1 MNFMTIDIDSP
12 VTATIIHCGAIIPNI
27 HTFVKPLTTR
37 GSKLYKSKLKWPLAI
52 STGLVVSSV
61 ATLILAARF

>member
-12 VTATIIHCGAIIPNI
+12 VTGIIHCGAIIPNI
-27 HTFVKPLTTR
+27 HTFVKPLTTG
-37 GSKLYKSKLKWPLAI
+37 GSELYKSKLKWPPAI